1 MFQVNYI
8 WWLQMTKTK
17 KKRFTEKYGK
27 FLFNRDGVWILGEIF
42 FFLYTHS
49 NHIWSLALLSCFK
62 CSDDK
67 LWNLLNR
74 SWGRGWGFV
83 LGWVSGLIRPY
94 IEHVF
99 LLEVVVVCH
108 PLTISFLK
116 LRGILS
122 PGNIEWNMCSV
133 FRNLF

>member
-1 MFQVNYI
+1 MLIIFSDCKWQ
-8 WWLQMTKTK
+8 KPK
-17 KKRFTEKYGK
+17 KKIYREIRVIS
-27 FLFNRDGVWILGEIF
+27 FLSWQSLDTRGN
-42 FFLYTHS
+42 FLYTHS
-49 NHIWSLALLSCFK
+49 NHIWSLALSSCFK

-122 PGNIEWNMCSV
+122 PGNIEWNMCSI